1 MARPRDYHT
10 KDSQI
15 QRADL
20 WLQRG
25 RRERGELDWEFGVS
39 RRKPVYIGWINNK
52 VLLYRTGSY
61 IQYSVINHN
70 GKEQKLDSL
79 PLFLFILMFSFLFW
93 SSRPFVIIPILL
105 KELPLAIPYG
115 QFKIKQIIG
124 FSLTLLLF
132 NFWGTFFCHTRNLEL
147 AVLFLQYFTEIL
159 CHFHGFR

>member
-1 MARPRDYHT
+1 MDRSRDYHT

-25 RRERGELDWEFGVS
+25 RRERGELVWEFGVS
-39 RRKPVYIGWINNK
+39 RCKPVYIGWINNK

-61 IQYSVINHN
+61 IQYSIINHN

-79 PLFLFILMFSFLFW
+79 PLFLFILMFSFPFW
-93 SSRPFVIIPILL
+93 SSRPFVKIPFLF

-124 FSLTLLLF
+124 VFLNFISL
-132 NFWGTFFCHTRNLEL
+132 
-147 AVLFLQYFTEIL
+147 
-159 CHFHGFR
+159 